1 MSSNRIEIDETV
13 SPAGYSY
20 LFGRFHLQV
29 AENSRMT
36 LFSDGHAIA
45 LSVVESTILG
55 ELLEKRGQFVK
66 TEDLLK
72 CVSPSSTASEN
83 IIHGAV
89 RGLRRTLN
97 DADLI
102 KTERSKGYCF
112 TGAVERRLDD
122 VPDQVLSEPVPD
134 MIEPVEPTV
143 SAYTRPGFSGSP
155 AAQAVSA

>member
-1 MSSNRIEIDETV
+1 MLMPSNQTEIDQSG

-20 LFGRFHLQV
+20 LFGRFRLQV
-29 AENSRMT
+29 ADNSRMT
-36 LFSDGHAIA
+36 LFSDGHAVA
-45 LSVVESTILG
+45 LSVVESTILR

-66 TEDLLK
+66 TDDLLK

-112 TGAVERRLDD
+112 TGAGGRK
-122 VPDQVLSEPVPD
+122 PDEVAAEVLSEPPPA
-134 MIEPVEPTV
+134 MIETPEPTA
-143 SAYTRPGFSGSP
+143 SE
-155 AAQAVSA
+155 

>member
-1 MSSNRIEIDETV
+1 MASNQTEIDESV

-20 LFGRFHLQV
+20 LFGRFHLKV
-29 AENSRMT
+29 SENSRLT
-36 LFSDGHAIA
+36 LFSDGHAVA
-45 LSVVESTILG
+45 LSAVESTILR
-55 ELLEKRGQFVK
+55 ELIEKRGQFVR
-66 TEDLLK
+66 TDNLLK

-112 TGAVERRLDD
+112 TGEVEVQTDEGPD
-122 VPDQVLSEPVPD
+122 VLLSEPNPEIV
-134 MIEPVEPTV
+134 
-143 SAYTRPGFSGSP
+143 
-155 AAQAVSA
+155 

>member
-1 MSSNRIEIDETV
+1 MPSNHTEIDESRST
-13 SPAGYSY
+13 GYSY
-20 LFGRFHLQV
+20 VFGRFRLRV
-29 AENSRMT
+29 AADNRMT
-36 LFSDGHAIA
+36 LLSDGHAIA
-45 LSVVESTILG
+45 LSVVESTILR

-66 TEDLLK
+66 TDDLLK

-112 TGAVERRLDD
+112 TGAVQRRSGDGSDETAEPPASENVNGVSSIGLNVSDD
-122 VPDQVLSEPVPD
+122 NQPV
-134 MIEPVEPTV
+134 
-143 SAYTRPGFSGSP
+143 TRE
-155 AAQAVSA
+155 

>member
-1 MSSNRIEIDETV
+1 VDENVDDCGERTRQLEILMSSNRIEIDETEAA
-13 SPAGYSY
+13 AGYSF
-20 LFGRFHLQV
+20 LFGRFHLKV

-45 LSVVESTILG
+45 LSVVESTILR

-102 KTERSKGYCF
+102 KTER
-112 TGAVERRLDD
+112 V
-122 VPDQVLSEPVPD
+122 VN
-134 MIEPVEPTV
+134 
-143 SAYTRPGFSGSP
+143 
-155 AAQAVSA
+155 

>member
-1 MSSNRIEIDETV
+1 MSSNQTKIDESRST
-13 SPAGYSY
+13 AGFSY
-20 LFGRFHLQV
+20 LFGRFHLKV

-36 LFSDGHAIA
+36 LFSDGHAVA
-45 LSVVESTILG
+45 LSVVESTILR
-55 ELLEKRGQFVK
+55 ELLDKRGQFVK
-66 TEDLLK
+66 TDDLLK

-112 TGAVERRLDD
+112 TGAVERKPDD

-134 MIEPVEPTV
+134 VIEPVEPTR
-143 SAYTRPGFSGSP
+143 SEDTR
-155 AAQAVSA
+155 

>member
-1 MSSNRIEIDETV
+1 MPSNHTEIDEQRRST
-13 SPAGYSY
+13 GYSY
-20 LFGRFHLQV
+20 VFGRFRLRI
-29 AENSRMT
+29 AEDSRMT
-36 LFSDGHAIA
+36 LLSDGHAIA
-45 LSVVESTILG
+45 LSVVESTVLHA
-55 ELLEKRGQFVK
+55 LLEKRGQFVK

-112 TGAVERRLDD
+112 TGAVERKPVEL
-122 VPDQVLSEPVPD
+122 PDEILSEQVPA
-134 MIEPVEPTV
+134 MIEPVE
-143 SAYTRPGFSGSP
+143 SDEIHPGDSVSP
-155 AAQAVSA
+155 AALTVSGD